1 MPKAKNIAVVAGLS
15 KKLGRAKSLVL
26 TDYRSLTHKQLEDLH
41 KALKK
46 VEAEYVVVKNSL
58 LRIASASTAYSLLP
72 TNLIGPSAILLSY
85 ADEIAPLKELYKTIK
100 TLSLPKIKLGFING
114 IVYNELE
121 IDRIAKLP
129 TKEVLRTQL
138 VSQLNGPI
146 YGFVFCLNYN
156 LQKLVYILG
165 QIKR

>member
-26 TDYRSLTHKQLEDLH
+26 TDYRGLTHKQLEELH

-72 TNLIGPSAILLSY
+72 TDLIGPSAILLAY

-100 TLSLPKIKLGFING
+100 TLSLPKIKFGFIDG
-114 IVYNELE
+114 IVYNEFE
-121 IDRIAKLP
+121 IERIAKLP
-129 TKEVLRTQL
+129 AKEVLQSQV
-138 VSQLNGPI
+138 VSQLNSPI
-146 YGFVFCLNYN
+146 YSLVYSLNYN
-156 LQKLVYILG
+156 LQKLVYVLS
-165 QIKR
+165 QIKK